1 VAKIF
6 TIGPNPTSGILNVFY
21 YLPEQMDKV
30 RMTAYDTQ
38 GKVVWSNNSF
48 KNTSGQTNTSVDIS
62 SLNNGIY
69 FLVIDVVQSNQIQ
82 KREVKR
88 IIIQK

>member
-1 VAKIF
+1 
-6 TIGPNPTSGILNVFY
+6 
-21 YLPEQMDKV
+21 
-30 RMTAYDTQ
+30 MTAYDTQ